1 MIIFH
6 RKKFLMIMAL
16 GWFLLAG
23 TPAAQGGDWTDQIRR
38 LTPDGAVL
46 VTDAAGA
53 VLFSHHPGRPKIPAS
68 TLKIVTAAAALEAL
82 GPDYR
87 FITDFRLS
95 PQNDLYVSGR
105 GDPYLVSEELDDLAR
120 TLRSKGLKQVNHIL
134 LDNSFFQEGMVLDG
148 TSRSLNPYDAYNG
161 ALCVNFNTIYVQV
174 DANGR
179 VFSAEPQTPLTD
191 LARKLAS
198 KNRGRGKVRFNLA
211 ESPDI
216 CLLYAGELLKC
227 FLEKAGVTVEGQ
239 VSPASDDPAGLPLW
253 HRHRSSRDLCW
264 LLSQMFKYSNN
275 FMANQIF
282 LAMGAER
289 FGPPAVPEK
298 SRRVISDY
306 LTARG
311 IELFHVEE
319 GSGLSRRTRVSA
331 AQMSKVLHFF
341 SPYRHLLP
349 SEGPAYFKTGTLS
362 DVKSMAGY
370 LMPEQGPPLS
380 FVILLNGPGQDH
392 RTRVRILALLE
403 ENLLQSSGLKP
414 TS

>member
-6 RKKFLMIMAL
+6 RKKFLMAMAL
-16 GWFLLAG
+16 VYFLLAG
-23 TPAAQGGDWTDQIRR
+23 TPAAQGGDWTEQIKR
-38 LTPDGAVL
+38 LTPNGAVL
-46 VTDAAGA
+46 VTDATGE
-53 VLFSHHPGRPKIPAS
+53 VLLAHNPARPKIPAS

-82 GPDYR
+82 GPDYC
-87 FITDFRLS
+87 FVTDFGLS

-105 GDPYLVSEELDDLAR
+105 GDPYLVSEELADLAR
-120 TLRSKGLKQVNHIL
+120 TLRSKGLKQVNNIL

-161 ALCVNFNTIYVQV
+161 ALCVNFNTIYVQI
-174 DANGR
+174 DSNGR

-191 LARKLAS
+191 LARQLAS

-211 ESPDI
+211 ESPAV

-227 FLEKAGVTVEGQ
+227 FLEEAGVTVKGQ
-239 VSPASDDPAGLPLW
+239 VSPASHNPADLPLW
-253 HRHRSSRDLCW
+253 HRHRSSKDLCW
-264 LLSQMFKYSNN
+264 LLTQMFKYSNN

-282 LAMGAER
+282 LTMGAER

-311 IELFHVEE
+311 IEPFHMEE
-319 GSGLSRRTRVSA
+319 GSGLSRRTKVTA
-331 AQMSKVLHFF
+331 AQMNKVLHFF
-341 SPYRHLLP
+341 SPYRRLLP
-349 SEGPAYFKTGTLS
+349 SEGPASFKTGTLS

-370 LMPEQGPPLS
+370 LMPDQGPPLS
-380 FVILLNGPGQDH
+380 FVMLLNGPDQDH
-392 RTRVRILALLE
+392 RTRTRILALLE
-403 ENLLQSSGLKP
+403 ENLL
-414 TS
+414 